1 MEKELVSVIMPT
13 YNGEKFIAESIDSIL
28 NQTYKNL
35 ELLITDDN
43 STSQAFL
50 DLLDS
55 YAEKD
60 NRIKIFHLDKN
71 YGPGV
76 ARNNSIKHA
85 KGRYIAFC
93 DSDDRWIPEKL
104 EKQIAFIKEKNCA
117 LCCSSY
123 ILCDEKNHING
134 INYTPEKITFSMYKR
149 DNKIGCLTA
158 VYDIKKLG
166 QKYYMPSIRKRQD
179 WALFL
184 EILKECKVCY
194 AIKEPLAYYRIRK
207 DSISSKKLNLIKYN
221 IAVYKKIL
229 HFSSIKSY
237 LYFIFLFVPT
247 FFIKVIKRK
256 YDSLKFIIKK
266 QSK

>member
-1 MEKELVSVIMPT
+1 
-13 YNGEKFIAESIDSIL
+13 
-28 NQTYKNL
+28 
-35 ELLITDDN
+35 
-43 STSQAFL
+43 
-50 DLLDS
+50 
-55 YAEKD
+55 
-60 NRIKIFHLDKN
+60 
-71 YGPGV
+71 
-76 ARNNSIKHA
+76 
-85 KGRYIAFC
+85 
-93 DSDDRWIPEKL
+93 
-104 EKQIAFIKEKNCA
+104 
-117 LCCSSY
+117 
-123 ILCDEKNHING
+123 
-134 INYTPEKITFSMYKR
+134 MYKR

>member
-1 MEKELVSVIMPT
+1 MEQELVSVIMPT
-13 YNGEKFIAESIDSIL
+13 YNGEEFIAESIDSIL

-76 ARNNSIKHA
+76 ARNNSIKKA

-93 DSDDRWIPEKL
+93 DSDDCWVPKKL
-104 EKQIAFIKEKNCA
+104 EKQIAFLNEKDCA

-123 ILCDEKNHING
+123 FFCDEKNNICG
-134 INYTPEKITFSMYKR
+134 INKTPKKITFSMYKR

-158 VYDIKKLG
+158 IYDTKRLG
-166 QKYYMPSIRKRQD
+166 KKYYMPKLRKRQD
-179 WALFL
+179 WALFMAM
-184 EILKECKVCY
+184 LKDCHVCY
-194 AIKEPLAYYRIRK
+194 SIEEPLAYYRIRT
-207 DSISSKKLNLIKYN
+207 DSVSSNKLKLIKYN
-221 IAVYKKIL
+221 ISVYQEIL
-229 HFSSIKSY
+229 HYSSIKAH
-237 LYFIFLFVPT
+237 LYFIFLFIPT
-247 FFIKVIKRK
+247 FCAKVIKRK
-256 YDSLKFIIKK
+256 YDSLKFKIHKK
-266 QSK
+266 